1 MGSGGVKV
9 SANGFHR
16 ISGMGSLT
24 HLLGVQLVDGACW
37 CQPMLQYSVVSELQ
51 TVCFRNRL

>member
-24 HLLGVQLVDGACW
+24 HLLGVQLVDGTCW
-37 CQPMLQYSVVSELQ
+37 
-51 TVCFRNRL
+51 